1 MVCERPYLLSVG
13 FAWLGP
19 RLIAR
24 DRDASFWGWGVAG
37 ASVMLATL
45 SSSTNERAHNMLFKA
60 LSAAV
65 YGIDAHIID
74 VEIDYS
80 GVVLEKAEFSTVGL
94 PDAAVRESRDRVR
107 SAIRNC
113 GFDIPPTRITINL
126 APADLKKEGS
136 GFDLPIAIGILG
148 AYGALHIKDLS
159 NFLLVG
165 ELGLD
170 GALRSVQGMLPIAIA
185 ARARGIENLVIPAG
199 NAREAAVVEGV
210 NVYPVKSLLEVRDL
224 LNSAAF
230 GAMTA
235 IPLKVE
241 TKILLEE
248 LQHFPHDFKDVRGQ
262 HVAKRALE
270 VAAAGGHNILM
281 IGPPGSGKT
290 MLAKRLPSILA
301 PLRFEEALETT
312 KIHSVAGV
320 LNADEGLV
328 THRPFRSPHHT
339 ISDAG
344 LIGGGAVPRP
354 GEVSLAHNGL
364 LFLDELPEFP
374 RNVLE
379 VLRQP
384 LEDEQVT
391 ISRAAMSLSFPAR
404 FMLAAAMNPC
414 PCGYFNDKSR
424 ECMCTPPMI
433 QRYVSKVSGPLLD
446 RIDIHIEV
454 PAVQYKE
461 LRGGSSAE
469 GSAEI
474 RGRVMAA
481 RERQHT
487 RFARVDAGPGA
498 GERTRPSGKHASRPV
513 YANAQMTTQQIRL
526 YCELSSDAERILE
539 RAMQQQGLSARAHD
553 RILKVARTIADLE
566 GAPDLA
572 VKHIAEAI
580 QYRTL
585 DRSYWS

>member
-1 MVCERPYLLSVG
+1 
-13 FAWLGP
+13 
-19 RLIAR
+19 
-24 DRDASFWGWGVAG
+24 
-37 ASVMLATL
+37 
-45 SSSTNERAHNMLFKA
+45 MLFKTR
-60 LSAAV
+60 SAAV

-74 VEIDYS
+74 VEVDFS
-80 GVVLEKAEFSTVGL
+80 GVKLDQENFSTVGL

-107 SAIRNC
+107 SAIKNS
-113 GFDIPPTRITINL
+113 GFDLPPTRITINL

-136 GFDLPIAIGILG
+136 GFDLPIAVGILG
-148 AYGALHIKDLS
+148 AYGGLAIKDVS
-159 NFLLVG
+159 DFVMVG

-170 GALRSVQGMLPIAIA
+170 GSLRAVQGMLPIAVA
-185 ARARGIENLVIPAG
+185 ARAAGIRNLVIPAA
-199 NAREAAVVEGV
+199 NAREAAVVQGV
-210 NVYPVKSLLEVRDL
+210 NVYPVNSLLEVREL
-224 LNSAAF
+224 LNSAEL
-230 GAMTA
+230 GGITA
-235 IPLKVE
+235 TPLAVD
-241 TKILLEE
+241 TQALLSDVQEY
-248 LQHFPHDFKDVRGQ
+248 QADFRDVRGQ

-290 MLAKRLPSILA
+290 MLAKRLPSILT

-320 LNADEGLV
+320 LNKDEGLV

-344 LIGGGAVPRP
+344 LIGGGMIPRP

-384 LEDEQVT
+384 LEDGTVT

-414 PCGYFNDKSR
+414 PCGYYNDKSR
-424 ECMCTPPMI
+424 DCMCTPPMI
-433 QRYVSKVSGPLLD
+433 QRYVAKVSGPLLD

-461 LRGGSSAE
+461 LRSGTAAE

-474 RGRVMAA
+474 RARVLAA
-481 RERQHT
+481 RERQHA
-487 RFARVDAGPGA
+487 RFLES
-498 GERTRPSGKHASRPV
+498 GERTKGSSKSASRAV
-513 YANAQMTTQQIRL
+513 FSNAQMSTQQIRVH
-526 YCELSSDAERILE
+526 CELASEAERLLE

-553 RILKVARTIADLE
+553 RILKVARTIADLDAANGIE
-566 GAPDLA
+566 
-572 VKHIAEAI
+572 VRHIAEAI

-585 DRSYWS
+585 DRSYWA

>member
-1 MVCERPYLLSVG
+1 
-13 FAWLGP
+13 
-19 RLIAR
+19 
-24 DRDASFWGWGVAG
+24 
-37 ASVMLATL
+37 
-45 SSSTNERAHNMLFKA
+45 
-60 LSAAV
+60 
-65 YGIDAHIID
+65 
-74 VEIDYS
+74 
-80 GVVLEKAEFSTVGL
+80 
-94 PDAAVRESRDRVR
+94 
-107 SAIRNC
+107 
-113 GFDIPPTRITINL
+113 
-126 APADLKKEGS
+126 
-136 GFDLPIAIGILG
+136 
-148 AYGALHIKDLS
+148 
-159 NFLLVG
+159 
-165 ELGLD
+165 
-170 GALRSVQGMLPIAIA
+170 
-185 ARARGIENLVIPAG
+185 
-199 NAREAAVVEGV
+199 
-210 NVYPVKSLLEVRDL
+210 
-224 LNSAAF
+224 
-230 GAMTA
+230 
-235 IPLKVE
+235 
-241 TKILLEE
+241 
-248 LQHFPHDFKDVRGQ
+248 
-262 HVAKRALE
+262 
-270 VAAAGGHNILM
+270 
-281 IGPPGSGKT
+281 
-290 MLAKRLPSILA
+290 AKRLPSILA

-320 LNADEGLV
+320 LDAERGLV

-344 LIGGGAVPRP
+344 LIGGGMVPRP

-379 VLRQP
+379 VMRQP
-384 LEDEQVT
+384 LEDGQVT
-391 ISRAAMSLSFPAR
+391 IARAAMSLSFPAQ

-461 LRGGSSAE
+461 LRGGSAAE

-474 RGRVMAA
+474 RGRVVAA

-487 RFARVDAGPGA
+487 RFEADAAKTKAAGGA
-498 GERTRPSGKHASRPV
+498 ASKAIF
-513 YANAQMTTQQIRL
+513 ANAQMSTRQIRA
-526 YCELSSDAERILE
+526 YCDLGSDAERLLE

-566 GAPDLA
+566 AVPEIA

-585 DRSYWS
+585 DRSYWA